1 VPRVRKNP
9 RRGRRVSGGIT
20 LYQRAYLLTG
30 QCYDFLVGDR
40 DVVGRPF
47 ADGDAVRLAWASHS
61 ALVEGDC
68 ADGAAPWARYVCES
82 KAKTWALRVKDA
94 LKKTYLGG
102 FTGHEWV
109 CEYVKSAVEHVDWAE
124 IRASVK
130 FDWRWIRTWN
140 DVEAVKRGCY
150 FDENAGFYAVGFF
163 RLLRHCVGEWAGKPF
178 EPLNWQ
184 KFDLLM
190 PLFGW
195 MRKSGTRRFRKAHV
209 EIPKKNGKSMICSGL
224 SLKLAIADREASA
237 EVYNAAGE
245 KEQAEIVFGEAEKM
259 AKASPFLEG
268 RIKWTPS
275 RKRGEHLPSGS
286 TYRALSK
293 EHKNKDGYKTSGLV
307 IDELHMQQDR
317 KLWDVLIYGGRTRR
331 QPMFISITTAGEYDP
346 HGIGWEQHTYA
357 RRLLSGDGGIGRD
370 PYFFAYIR
378 SVPEELKERW
388 MEPDLWY
395 RANPNLGVTIDFE
408 QFEAEAQE
416 ALNMPSKVSSFQ
428 RYSLNI
434 WVRTREAAFKIEK
447 WNSRAV
453 SGDGLERV
461 RMVEELAQ
469 GRRCFGGL
477 DLAAVNDLSAAAL
490 WFPPNS
496 YEVSLES
503 GGESL
508 EEEEDAQTGMSESHG
523 VDDCHLLLT
532 WFWLPVENIGDLEKQ
547 HNAPYSQWADEGWLN
562 LTPGEVADYK
572 TIRRDLVEIHRRFE
586 PERWNYDKWSAAQ
599 LVSDLIEYDDLPMV
613 EFGQGFGW
621 MNAPTKEFE
630 RLMIQERIIHAA
642 HPTMDWMVGNCQ
654 MVADG
659 EGKVKLVKQGKKIAY
674 KIDGPI
680 AAVEALDGAVRC
692 AAGVVLTGSS
702 VYVG

>member
-1 VPRVRKNP
+1 M
-9 RRGRRVSGGIT
+9 T

-30 QCYDFLVGDR
+30 CCYDFLAGER
-40 DVVGRPF
+40 DVLGRPF
-47 ADGDAVRLAWASHS
+47 ADGEAVRGAWAAH
-61 ALVEGDC
+61 AAAVRADC
-68 ADGAAPWARYVCES
+68 ADDVEPWAHFACSS
-82 KAKTWALRVKDA
+82 KAKSWVLCCKEG
-94 LKKTYLGG
+94 LKRTYLGD
-102 FTGHEWV
+102 FSGHKCV
-109 CEYVKSAVEHVDWAE
+109 CEYAKPASEHADWAE
-124 IRASVK
+124 IRASVSW
-130 FDWRWIRTWN
+130 DTRWIRTWN
-140 DVEAVKRGCY
+140 DVEAVKRGCF
-150 FDENAGFYAVGFF
+150 FDEMSAFYAVGFF
-163 RLLRHCVGEWAGKPF
+163 RLLHHCVGEWSGKPF
-178 EPLNWQ
+178 EPLPWQ

-195 MRKSGTRRFRKAHV
+195 RRANGTRRFRKAHV

-224 SLKLAIADREASA
+224 SLMLLIGDNEASA

-275 RKRGEHLPSGS
+275 RKRGDHLGS
-286 TYRALSK
+286 ASSYRALSK
-293 EHKNKDGYKTSGLV
+293 EHKNKDGYKTSGLI

-346 HGIGWEQHTYA
+346 HSIGWEQHTYA
-357 RRLLSGDGGIGRD
+357 RRLLAGDGGIGRD

-378 SVPEELKERW
+378 SVPEDLKDRW
-388 MEPDLWY
+388 FEPAMWY

-416 ALNMPSKVSSFQ
+416 ALNMPSKLSSFQ

-434 WVRTREAAFKIEK
+434 WVRTAEAAFKIEK
-447 WNSRAV
+447 WNARAV
-453 SGDGLERV
+453 HGEGLDRI

-477 DLAAVNDLSAAAL
+477 DLAAVNDLCAAAI
-490 WFPPNS
+490 WFPPEN
-496 YEVSLES
+496 YEPPVELTT
-503 GGESL
+503 
-508 EEEEDAQTGMSESHG
+508 EEEEEEEHPPCTPVNGGD
-523 VDDCHLLLT
+523 VDVEDCHLVLT
-532 WFWLPVENIGDLEKQ
+532 WFWLPMGNIADLERQ
-547 HNAPYSQWADEGWLN
+547 HNAPYGQWADEGWLN

-572 TIRRDLVEIHRRFE
+572 TIRRDLVALHKRFQ

-599 LVSDLIEYDDLPMV
+599 LVTDLTEQDGLPMV

-642 HPTMDWMVGNCQ
+642 HPTMDWMVSNCQ
-654 MVADG
+654 MISDG
-659 EGKVKLVKQGKKIAY
+659 EGRVKLIKQGKKIAY

-680 AAVEALDGAVRC
+680 AAVQGLDGAVRC
-692 AAGVVLTGSS
+692 VMVRALTGDS
-702 VYVG
+702 VFVG

>member
-1 VPRVRKNP
+1 MPRVRKNP
-9 RRGRRVSGGIT
+9 RRGRRVSGGLT

-30 QCYDFLVGDR
+30 QCYEFLVEGR
-40 DVVGRPF
+40 DVSGRPF
-47 ADGDAVRLAWASHS
+47 DGEAGVRAAWAAHS
-61 ALVEGDC
+61 ALIQGDC
-68 ADGAAPWARYVCES
+68 ADGAVPWAHHACLS
-82 KAKTWALRVKDA
+82 KAKTWALRCKDG
-94 LKKTYLGG
+94 LKKTYLQG
-102 FTGHEWV
+102 FLTHKWV
-109 CEYVKSAVEHVDWAE
+109 CEYAKSATDHEDYKR
-124 IRASVK
+124 IRASAG

-150 FDENAGFYAVGFF
+150 FDENKGFYACGFF
-163 RLLRHCVGEWAGKPF
+163 RLLRHCVGEWAGRPF

-224 SLKLAIADREASA
+224 SLEMLIGDGEASA

-259 AKASPFLEG
+259 AKASPYLEG

-275 RKRGEHLPSGS
+275 RKRGEHLNSAS
-286 TYRALSK
+286 MYRALSK

-346 HGIGWEQHTYA
+346 HSIGWEQHTYA
-357 RRLLSGDGGIGRD
+357 RRLLEGDGGIGRD

-378 SVPEELKERW
+378 SVPESLKERW
-388 MEPDLWY
+388 MEPELWY
-395 RANPNLGVTIDFE
+395 RANPNLGVTIDYE

-416 ALNMPSKVSSFQ
+416 ALNMPSKISSFQ

-434 WVRTREAAFKIEK
+434 WVRTREAAFKIDK
-447 WNSRAV
+447 WNSRAMH
-453 SGDGLERV
+453 GDGLERIQQ
-461 RMVEELAQ
+461 VEELAQ

-490 WFPPNS
+490 WFPPNY
-496 YEVSLES
+496 YELPDPEHDAAPPEFS
-503 GGESL
+503 GPVAIE
-508 EEEEDAQTGMSESHG
+508 
-523 VDDCHLLLT
+523 DCHLLLT
-532 WFWLPVENIGDLEKQ
+532 WFWLPRENIGDLEKQ

-572 TIRRDLVEIHRRFE
+572 QIRRDLVEIHRRFE
-586 PERWNYDKWSAAQ
+586 PARWNYDKWSAAQ
-599 LVSDLIEYDDLPMV
+599 LVSDLVEYDDLPMV

-630 RLMIQERIIHAA
+630 RLMIQGRIIHAA

-654 MVADG
+654 MISDG

-680 AAVEALDGAVRC
+680 AAVESLDGAIRC
-692 AAGVVLTGSS
+692 AGSEGVLTGES
-702 VYVG
+702 VYIG